1 MTGKKRKR
9 GRPVES
15 IPQRIDADGE
25 TILKAIFAET
35 DSRIEKSRG

>member
-1 MTGKKRKR
+1 MTDKKRKR
-9 GRPVES
+9 SRLLKN

-25 TILKAIFAET
+25 TILKAIFAEA